1 MYPGLHVNADC
12 ADHVNRTKAAI
23 QLVPE
28 CTSSGRGGESAYPN
42 VREAGT
48 AKRGRFLRVL
58 SGSMLVQ
65 KHS

>member
-1 MYPGLHVNADC
+1 VYPGLHVDADC
-12 ADHVNRTKAAI
+12 ADHVNRTEAVK

-28 CTSSGRGGESAYPN
+28 RTSSGRRDESAYPN

-58 SGSMLVQ
+58 SD
-65 KHS
+65 